1 MLPGTPPHRM
11 SDEVLEEVIRQGIV
25 EQDADTVQFS
35 WHGGEPTLLGLD
47 FFRRVI
53 ELEQKYEGGKRVE
66 NDLQTNGLLLDDS
79 WCQFLGEHG
88 FLVGLSV
95 DGPKH
100 LHDRFRLTRG
110 GESFFDRT
118 YRAARLLKRHDVAF
132 NTLTVVSSANVR
144 QPDEVYNFLTDD
156 LGCARLQWLP
166 CVEPKDFR
174 TVAPGHW
181 DAAATPVLGTSAA
194 RPGNPDSVVTDW
206 SVDPDDWGEFL
217 CRTFDL
223 WLRKD
228 LGRVL
233 VNWFESVV
241 AQRIGQPPENLHASV
256 RMRAVGHRREGRQR
270 LRLRPLHL
278 SAVPAGQYPRAS
290 ARRFRVFRAAEKVR
304 PRQRQPPRSLLAVP
318 VLFRLLRRVPQE
330 SLRQDARRRT
340 RIELPLLGSEAL
352 SRPCRAAPARDHRPA
367 SFDHN
372 VNDAPSPRDAHRQSQ
387 CRSFSLHLVGAT
399 LPCHRSR
406 NLSKVTPTCQY

>member
-1 MLPGTPPHRM
+1 MCAISWLSPSKHPCGRFISWSSRSALAATSTARTASISTRTSCCRARRPIACRT
-11 SDEVLEEVIRQGIV
+11 EVLEEVIRQGIV

-95 DGPKH
+95 NGPKH

-181 DAAATPVLGTSAA
+181 DAPTTPVLGTSAA

-206 SVDPDDWGEFL
+206 SVDPDNWGEFL

-223 WLRKD
+223 WLRKN
-228 LGRVL
+228 LGQVL

-256 RMRAVGHRREGRQR
+256 RMRAVGHRQEGRQR

-290 ARRFRVFRAAEKVR
+290 ARRFRVFRAAEKFGRDKGNLPAHCWQCPYCFACYGECPENRFVKTPDGAAGLNYLCSGLRHFLAHVEPHLPGIIVR
-304 PRQRQPPRSLLAVP
+304 PRSII
-318 VLFRLLRRVPQE
+318 
-330 SLRQDARRRT
+330 T
-340 RIELPLLGSEAL
+340 
-352 SRPCRAAPARDHRPA
+352 
-367 SFDHN
+367 
-372 VNDAPSPRDAHRQSQ
+372 
-387 CRSFSLHLVGAT
+387 
-399 LPCHRSR
+399 
-406 NLSKVTPTCQY
+406 